1 MQDIIEVNR
10 RQRKRQALHENL
22 LTAAGELFRERGLA
36 GTTVDDIA
44 EAVDVARQ
52 TVFNHFPYKEA
63 FALELGAAYVRR
75 IAEQAQALLESG
87 VPALEVVQ
95 RAGTWLLQSAFAD
108 PDVAV
113 VVARELLH
121 SDSDRAARAA
131 EHVPLERLF
140 EAMLEQA
147 REEGA
152 LREDLPLDL
161 VAARVSAILTC
172 LVSQVASC
180 PPAILWRNLAVCFDM
195 LFNGITKR
203 SA

>member
-10 RQRKRQALHENL
+10 RQRKRQALHESML
-22 LTAAGELFRERGLA
+22 SAAGELFREQGIA
-36 GTTVDDIA
+36 GTTMDDIA
-44 EAVDVARQ
+44 EAADVARQ

-63 FALELGAAYVRR
+63 FALELGAAHISA

-95 RAGTWLLQSAFAD
+95 RSGAWLLQAALQD
-108 PDVAV
+108 RDVAV

-121 SDSDRAARAA
+121 PDTDRSTRAA

-140 EAMLEQA
+140 EALLEQA
-147 REEGA
+147 REEGS
-152 LREDLPLDL
+152 LREDLPLDV
-161 VAARVSAILTC
+161 VASRLSCVLTS
-172 LVSQVASC
+172 LVSQVANC
-180 PPAILWRNLAVCFDM
+180 EPTLLWRNLAVCYDM